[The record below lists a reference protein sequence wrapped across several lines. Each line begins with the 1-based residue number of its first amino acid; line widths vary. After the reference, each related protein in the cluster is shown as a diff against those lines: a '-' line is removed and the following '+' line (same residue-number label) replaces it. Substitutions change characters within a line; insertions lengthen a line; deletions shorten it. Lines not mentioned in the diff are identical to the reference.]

1 MNTPQLEEICRIF
14 GLSGNCTLQQI
25 GGGTAGSAS
34 ALTCDGRKFLLRTR
48 STEHRSRA
56 SMEYEHA
63 ILDAADVKDLPVA
76 APCRTKTGN
85 SFACIG
91 DDIYEL
97 FPWIEGIPFDPGS
110 LSELNSLATTVAL
123 FHRSTSAITRHKE
136 GQSREDDPDR
146 LVADLVRFVPDAK
159 PQFADSIRDRLAVLR
174 DEVHRR
180 YPVLPRAVI
189 HGDLHPGN
197 VLFRDGRVAVL
208 FDFDWANRQERF
220 RDVGD
225 CILFFCADRAE
236 PFDTEDIWS
245 LTQAMRIDTARAAT
259 FASGYAG
266 VSQIHRSEI
275 DALPI
280 FLSLRWLQMR
290 IRGARKV
297 AEDRREEFLDRGDLF
312 TVLDSFIDVSSN
324 LGWPT

>member
-1 MNTPQLEEICRIF
+1 M
-14 GLSGNCTLQQI
+14 
-25 GGGTAGSAS
+25 
-34 ALTCDGRKFLLRTR
+34 K
-48 STEHRSRA
+48 
-56 SMEYEHA
+56 YEHA
-63 ILDAADVKDLPVA
+63 ILDAADSGGLPVA
-76 APCRTKTGN
+76 APCRTKTGD
-85 SFACIG
+85 SFACIE

-97 FPWIEGIPFDPGS
+97 FPWIEGTPFDPRS

-123 FHRSTSAITRHKE
+123 FHRSTSAIIRHKE

-146 LVADLVRFVPDAK
+146 LVADLVRFVPDAN
-159 PQFADSIRDRLAVLR
+159 PRFAAVIKDRLAVLQ
-174 DEVHRR
+174 DEVQRR
-180 YPVLPRAVI
+180 YPGLPQAVI

-197 VLFRDGRVAVL
+197 VLFRDGRVAAL
-208 FDFDWANRQERF
+208 FDFDWANRQERI

-266 VSQIHRSEI
+266 ISQIRRSEI
-275 DALPI
+275 DAMPI
-280 FLSLRWLQMR
+280 VLSLRWLQMR